1 MTGLPITQLT
11 WNLDEIISSDDST
24 FDSFAEDLQNISS
37 DLQEFQKKL
46 SNEPISC
53 DLTLLTIIKSAER
66 LLNKA
71 YTLQLSIQIV
81 ATARNEHS
89 DLLPLLQQQATA
101 VYNAC
106 LSAVGEQLRCIS
118 PLILESRNSG
128 LSPYLVFLEKIVQSN
143 TPQPIQIHSDKP
155 SPDGNHSDYSALIEY
170 YQLRRSMHLAVASVD
185 PSPLSITDTFLV
197 LRTDCPNKQQAAF
210 QAYSNWMQENQGVF
224 STLYSRRVLSTKL
237 EREQLRHQPWRSY
250 SAQESII
257 PEIHAEFVLDSN
269 AIDLFHRFERARL
282 GLSEN
287 EEAPFFRKFTIT
299 GASDNESKE
308 TDSYQLLMAGFRSL
322 SSEVETFVGN
332 MFAKGRIFTNSIHS
346 PNRGI
351 NCVGVPNIGPFIS
364 APMRSGDGAILTR
377 LAHEL
382 GHAYQKTLAGNCSYF
397 CHGIERL
404 LSESIATFF
413 EIWILDFILKNQKS
427 YYLRTNQRIA
437 FLASLFEDLFERT
450 AMAMYENTCANM
462 TEGDLANPQILSQI
476 WRKTHQPLL
485 HGLYSLPA
493 EFDYWWIDHSMMFR
507 YPLAQSYYPAA
518 TFIGL
523 ALFFKAQQDPVVFMK
538 NFNRQLALGGTIP
551 FSSWGYPLEI
561 DMHNPQS
568 TKSAMLF
575 LQEAMQTIEP

>member
-1 MTGLPITQLT
+1 MTRLPITQLT
-11 WNLDEIISSDDST
+11 WNLDEIISSDDNT
-24 FDSFAEDLQNISS
+24 FHSFAEDLQNTSTE
-37 DLQEFQKKL
+37 LQAFQKKL
-46 SNEPISC
+46 SNQHISS
-53 DLTLLTIIKSAER
+53 DLTLLTIIKNAEA

-118 PLILESRNSG
+118 PLILESRNSE
-128 LSPYLVFLEKIVQSN
+128 LSPYRVFLGFVQPN
-143 TPQPIQIHSDKP
+143 TPQPIQLDSDEP
-155 SPDGNHSDYSALIEY
+155 SSDGKHSDYSALIEY
-170 YQLRRSMHLAVASVD
+170 YQLRRSMHLEVASVD
-185 PSPLSITDTFLV
+185 PNPLSITDTFLV
-197 LRTDCPNKQQAAF
+197 LRTDCQENQQAAF
-210 QAYSNWMQENQGVF
+210 AAYSNWMQENQGVF
-224 STLYSRRVLSTKL
+224 SSLYSRRVLSTKL

-250 SAQESII
+250 SARESII
-257 PEIHAEFVLDSN
+257 PEIHSEFVLDSN
-269 AIDLFHRFERARL
+269 AIGLFHRFERARL

-299 GASDNESKE
+299 GSCDNESNE
-308 TDSYQLLMAGFRSL
+308 TDSYQLLLAGFGSL

-364 APMRSGDGAILTR
+364 APMRSGDGALLTR

-382 GHAYQKTLAGNCSYF
+382 GHAYQKSLAGNCSYF

-413 EIWILDFILKNQKS
+413 EIWILDFILKRQEPH
-427 YYLRTNQRIA
+427 YLSTNQRIA
-437 FLASLFEDLFERT
+437 FLTSLFEDLFERT
-450 AMAMYENTCANM
+450 AMAMYENTCAKM
-462 TEGDLANPQILSQI
+462 TESDLANPQILSEI

-485 HGLYSLPA
+485 HGLYSLPS
-493 EFDYWWIDHSMMFR
+493 EFDHWWIDNSMMFR

-518 TFIGL
+518 TLLAL
-523 ALFFKAQQDPVVFMK
+523 ALFFKAQQNPVLFMK
-538 NFNRQLALGGTIP
+538 NFNRQIALGGTIP
-551 FSSWGYPLEI
+551 FSSWGDPLEI

-568 TKSAMLF
+568 TKPAILF
-575 LQEAMQTIEP
+575 LQEAMHTIEP